1 MDGADR
7 LGKSHAG
14 PYNRARYSIRLD
26 ALRWAAYAIFMGHF
40 TTPFGIIEDEMRI
53 LFVTANRIGD
63 AVLSTGLLS
72 HLIARHP
79 NARVTVAAGP
89 AAAPLFTDLPGLERL
104 IVLHKRALS
113 RHWLSLWLAC
123 VTRKWDIVLD
133 LRRSLLG
140 WTLFADER
148 LVASKS
154 TTAEHRVQQL
164 GATLGLADNPPAPTV
179 WTSAAAE
186 AEAQT
191 LIPDGAATIAVAP
204 AANWPGKQWRPEHFA
219 ALIDRLTGPG
229 GVLTGAR
236 VAIFAAGHERQQIAA
251 LLDAIPVAR
260 RIDLVGKT
268 SLPTAITCLRQ
279 CALFIGNDSGLMHLA
294 AASGVPTL
302 GLFGP
307 SRVEHYGPWGPNTAS
322 VRTAESYDEL
332 VGAPGYDHRTTGT
345 LMDGLSVTA
354 AEESANELWRR
365 MKSL

>member
-1 MDGADR
+1 
-7 LGKSHAG
+7 
-14 PYNRARYSIRLD
+14 
-26 ALRWAAYAIFMGHF
+26 
-40 TTPFGIIEDEMRI
+40 MRI

-72 HLIARHP
+72 HLIAQHP

-89 AAAPLFTDLPGLERL
+89 AAAPLFADLPELERL
-104 IVLHKRALS
+104 IVLRKRAFS

-123 VTRKWDIVLD
+123 ATRKWDIVLD

-140 WTLFADER
+140 WTLFAGQR
-148 LVASKS
+148 LVSSKS

-179 WTSAAAE
+179 WTGPAAE
-186 AEAQT
+186 AESRA
-191 LIPDGAATIAVAP
+191 LIPDGAPTIAVAP

-219 ALIDRLTGPG
+219 ALIGKLTQSGA
-229 GVLTGAR
+229 VLDGAR
-236 VAIFAAGHERQQIAA
+236 VAIFAADHERPQIEA
-251 LLDAIPVAR
+251 LLDAIPDAQ

-268 SLPTAITCLRQ
+268 TLPTAITCLRR
-279 CALFIGNDSGLMHLA
+279 CAMFIGNDSGLMHMA

-307 SRVEHYGPWGPNTAS
+307 SRVEHYAPWGPNTAW

-332 VGAPGYDHRTTGT
+332 IGAPGYDHRTTGT
-345 LMDGLSVTA
+345 LMDGLSIDA
-354 AEESANELWRR
+354 AEEAAIELWRR
-365 MKSL
+365 VEAS